1 MRNDRTGEMGLA
13 ARLGLAAAGTIVFA
27 GVIALS
33 SPATKPIQTP
43 APASARPAFEAVSI
57 KPTAPGARGGGS
69 RVLPSGRLESQNST
83 LKYLITVAYSVT
95 NYQIFG
101 SSDVLDAQR
110 YDVIAEAGHPV
121 DTALLRLM
129 LKTALEDDLQLK
141 VHKETR
147 ELPIY
152 SLVLAKP
159 GVKGG
164 PGLVEDPN
172 GDCAATSGAT
182 AAAAPPGCGNVNV
195 NPMLGRINSNRGR
208 ILQLVD
214 RLSTV
219 LGRTVVDNTGLTGNY
234 NMTLVWTPDPSME
247 PAAALPPGASLPPS
261 VDPMGPNIFTA
272 VQEQFGL
279 KLVSGK
285 GPVDVIVVDS
295 VAKLGQ

>member
-1 MRNDRTGEMGLA
+1 MVPLKKLALLLTLPVLIGGVLA
-13 ARLGLAAAGTIVFA
+13 A
-27 GVIALS
+27 
-33 SPATKPIQTP
+33 QTP
-43 APASARPAFEAVSI
+43 IGAVRPEFEAVSI
-57 KPTAPGARGGGS
+57 KPTQPGARGGGS

-101 SSDVLDAQR
+101 SSDLLDMQR
-110 YDVIAEAGHPV
+110 YDVIAEAGHPA
-121 DTALLRLM
+121 DTAQLRLM
-129 LKTALEDDLQLK
+129 LKTALEDILKLK
-141 VHKETR
+141 VHNETR

-182 AAAAPPGCGNVNV
+182 ADAANPVNPGVPIAACGNVNL
-195 NPMLGRINSNRGR
+195 NPILGRINSRRGR

-219 LGRTVVDNTGLTGNY
+219 LGRTVVDNTGLTANY
-234 NMTLVWTPDPSME
+234 NITLAWTPDPSTE
-247 PAAALPPGASLPPS
+247 STAALSPGVSPPPG
-261 VDPMGPNIFTA
+261 VDPMGPSIFTA
-272 VQEQFGL
+272 VQEQLGL
-279 KLVSGK
+279 KLVPGK
-285 GPVDVIVVDS
+285 GPVEVIVVDS
-295 VAKLGQ
+295 VVKLGH